1 MNYDFI
7 ITILD
12 EHNESS
18 ILLAE
23 KLKPKEIIYL
33 YKKDEELKVLNS
45 LRQFYLNKFPN
56 CNFSDEKLGKDTI
69 SSIEE
74 IIKRMKSKNTA
85 ICLNQGNKKDILIMY
100 TLALK
105 HNIDGFFLDIP
116 KEELLKLNLES
127 VQCEKCNFVDLDVE
141 DIIDSI
147 GASIVVDSTEI
158 SEINII
164 ETMTNYIAS
173 NLDLWK
179 KYKIRL
185 SDNSVFIHDESNPR
199 SIKIDKELL
208 SREEVMLLDKI
219 LNFLEKNGQIKVK
232 ELEQCLKVTFQNEFI
247 KGFIFKSGTWL
258 EVLTKNIIEEI
269 KSIDDIKS
277 GLLFLWNDKESRV
290 KNELDVV
297 AIKDSVLICVSCKD
311 SKKYDE
317 VALNELNVYSEQLG
331 GENVIKILVATH
343 PPIKSSISKRAK
355 EMGINLVV
363 FDGNKKAFKEELE
376 KIIIKLTNSMKRISR

>member
-85 ICLNQGNKKDILIMY
+85 ICLNQGDKKDILTMY

-127 VQCEKCNFVDLDVE
+127 VKCEKCNFVDLDVE

-147 GASIVVDSTEI
+147 GASIVVDSTEM

-208 SREEVMLLDKI
+208 SKEEVGLLDKI

-232 ELEQCLKVTFQNEFI
+232 ELDQCLKVTFQNEFI

-277 GLLFLWNDKESRV
+277 GVLFLWNDKESRI

-331 GENVIKILVATH
+331 GENVIKILVATN

-376 KIIIKLTNSMKRISR
+376 KIIK

>member
-56 CNFSDEKLGKDTI
+56 CNFSDEKLGKDII

-164 ETMTNYIAS
+164 ETMTNYIAD

-208 SREEVMLLDKI
+208 SREEVLLLDKI
-219 LNFLEKNGQIKVK
+219 LNFLEKNSQIKVK

-376 KIIIKLTNSMKRISR
+376 KIIK

>member
-56 CNFSDEKLGKDTI
+56 CNFSDEKLGKDII

-232 ELEQCLKVTFQNEFI
+232 ELEQCLKITFQNEFI

-376 KIIIKLTNSMKRISR
+376 KIIK

>member
-164 ETMTNYIAS
+164 ETMTNYIAD
-173 NLDLWK
+173 NLNLWK

-199 SIKIDKELL
+199 IIKIDKELL

-232 ELEQCLKVTFQNEFI
+232 ELDQCLKVTFQNEFI

-376 KIIIKLTNSMKRISR
+376 KIIK

>member
-56 CNFSDEKLGKDTI
+56 CNFSDEKLGKDII

-85 ICLNQGNKKDILIMY
+85 ICLNQGDKKDILIMY

-158 SEINII
+158 SEINVI
-164 ETMTNYIAS
+164 ETMTNYIAD
-173 NLDLWK
+173 NLNLWK

-219 LNFLEKNGQIKVK
+219 LNFLEKNSQIKVK

-376 KIIIKLTNSMKRISR
+376 KIIK

>member
-56 CNFSDEKLGKDTI
+56 CNFSDEKLGKNTI

-85 ICLNQGNKKDILIMY
+85 ICLNQGDKKDILIMY

-127 VQCEKCNFVDLDVE
+127 VKCEKCNFVDLDVE

-147 GASIVVDSTEI
+147 GASIVVDSTEM

-208 SREEVMLLDKI
+208 SKEEVVLLDKI

-232 ELEQCLKVTFQNEFI
+232 ELDQCLKVTFQNEFI

-277 GLLFLWNDKESRV
+277 GVLFLWNDKESRV

-363 FDGNKKAFKEELE
+363 FDGNKKSFKEELE
-376 KIIIKLTNSMKRISR
+376 KIIK

>member
-85 ICLNQGNKKDILIMY
+85 ICLNQGDKKDILIMY

-164 ETMTNYIAS
+164 ETMTNYIAD
-173 NLDLWK
+173 NLNLWK

-219 LNFLEKNGQIKVK
+219 LNFLEKNSQIKVK

-258 EVLTKNIIEEI
+258 EFLTKNIIEEI

-363 FDGNKKAFKEELE
+363 FDGNKKSFKEELE
-376 KIIIKLTNSMKRISR
+376 KIIK

>member
-85 ICLNQGNKKDILIMY
+85 ICLNQGDKKDILIMY

-105 HNIDGFFLDIP
+105 HNIDGFFIDIP

-127 VQCEKCNFVDLDVE
+127 VKCEKCNFVDLDVE

-147 GASIVVDSTEI
+147 GASIVVDSTEM

-208 SREEVMLLDKI
+208 SKEEVVLLDKI

-232 ELEQCLKVTFQNEFI
+232 ELDQCLKVTFQNEFI

-277 GLLFLWNDKESRV
+277 GVLFLWNDKESRI

-331 GENVIKILVATH
+331 GENVIKILVATQ

-376 KIIIKLTNSMKRISR
+376 KIIK

>member
-85 ICLNQGNKKDILIMY
+85 ICLNQGDKKDILIMY

-164 ETMTNYIAS
+164 ETMTNYIAD

-343 PPIKSSISKRAK
+343 SPIKSSISKRAK

-363 FDGNKKAFKEELE
+363 FDGNKKSFKEELE
-376 KIIIKLTNSMKRISR
+376 KIIK

>member
-23 KLKPKEIIYL
+23 KLKPKKIIYL

-56 CNFSDEKLGKDTI
+56 CNFSDEKLGNDTI

-85 ICLNQGNKKDILIMY
+85 ICLNQGDKKDILIMY

-127 VQCEKCNFVDLDVE
+127 VKCEKCNFVDLDVE

-147 GASIVVDSTEI
+147 GASIVVDSTEM

-208 SREEVMLLDKI
+208 SREEVVLLDKI

-232 ELEQCLKVTFQNEFI
+232 ELDQCLKVTFQNEFI

-277 GLLFLWNDKESRV
+277 GVLFLWNDKESRI

-331 GENVIKILVATH
+331 GENVIKILVATQ

-376 KIIIKLTNSMKRISR
+376 KIIK

>member
-45 LRQFYLNKFPN
+45 LKQFYLNKFPN

-74 IIKRMKSKNTA
+74 IIKKIKSKNVA
-85 ICLNQGNKKDILIMY
+85 ICLNQGDKKDILIMY
-100 TLALK
+100 TIALK

-127 VQCEKCNFVDLDVE
+127 VQCKKCNFVDLDVE

-158 SEINII
+158 SEINIV
-164 ETMTNYIAS
+164 ETMTNYIAD

-331 GENVIKILVATH
+331 GENVIKILVATQ

-376 KIIIKLTNSMKRISR
+376 KIIK

>member
-164 ETMTNYIAS
+164 ENMTNYIAS

-219 LNFLEKNGQIKVK
+219 INFLEKNGQIKVK

-331 GENVIKILVATH
+331 GENVIKILVATQ

-376 KIIIKLTNSMKRISR
+376 KIIK

>member
-74 IIKRMKSKNTA
+74 IIKRMKSKNIA
-85 ICLNQGNKKDILIMY
+85 ICLNQGNKKDVLIMY

-141 DIIDSI
+141 DIINSI

-199 SIKIDKELL
+199 NIKIDKELL
-208 SREEVMLLDKI
+208 SREEVLLLDKI
-219 LNFLEKNGQIKVK
+219 LNFLEENGQIKVK

-277 GLLFLWNDKESRV
+277 GLLFLWNDKESRI

-363 FDGNKKAFKEELE
+363 FDGNKKSFKEELE
-376 KIIIKLTNSMKRISR
+376 KIIK

>member
-45 LRQFYLNKFPN
+45 LKQFYLNKFPN

-74 IIKRMKSKNTA
+74 IIKKIKSKNVA
-85 ICLNQGNKKDILIMY
+85 ICLNQGDKKDILIMY
-100 TLALK
+100 TIALK

-127 VQCEKCNFVDLDVE
+127 VQCKKCNFVDLDVE

-158 SEINII
+158 SEINIV
-164 ETMTNYIAS
+164 ETMTNYIAD

-185 SDNSVFIHDESNPR
+185 SDKSVFIHDESNPR

-376 KIIIKLTNSMKRISR
+376 KIIK

>member
-164 ETMTNYIAS
+164 ENMTNYIAS

-219 LNFLEKNGQIKVK
+219 LNFLEENGQIKVK

-317 VALNELNVYSEQLG
+317 IALNELNVYSEQLG

-376 KIIIKLTNSMKRISR
+376 KIIK

>member
-85 ICLNQGNKKDILIMY
+85 ICLNQGDKKDILIMY

-127 VQCEKCNFVDLDVE
+127 VKCEKCNFVDLDVE

-147 GASIVVDSTEI
+147 GASIVVDSTEM

-185 SDNSVFIHDESNPR
+185 GDNSVFIHDESNPR

-208 SREEVMLLDKI
+208 SKEEVGLLDKI

-232 ELEQCLKVTFQNEFI
+232 ELDQCLKVTFQNEFI

-277 GLLFLWNDKESRV
+277 GVLFLWNDKESRI

-331 GENVIKILVATH
+331 GENVIKILVATQ

-376 KIIIKLTNSMKRISR
+376 KIIK

>member
-56 CNFSDEKLGKDTI
+56 CNFSDEKLGKDII

-164 ETMTNYIAS
+164 ETMTNYIAD

-331 GENVIKILVATH
+331 GENVIKILVATQ

-376 KIIIKLTNSMKRISR
+376 KIIK

>member
-85 ICLNQGNKKDILIMY
+85 ICLNQGDKKDILIMY

-164 ETMTNYIAS
+164 ETMTNYIAD

-232 ELEQCLKVTFQNEFI
+232 ELDQCLKITFQNEFI

-363 FDGNKKAFKEELE
+363 FDGNKKSFKEELE
-376 KIIIKLTNSMKRISR
+376 KIIK

>member
-45 LRQFYLNKFPN
+45 LKQFYLNKFPN

-74 IIKRMKSKNTA
+74 IIKKIKSKNVA
-85 ICLNQGNKKDILIMY
+85 ICLNQGDKKDILIMY
-100 TLALK
+100 TIALK

-127 VQCEKCNFVDLDVE
+127 VQCKKCNFVDLDVE

-158 SEINII
+158 SEINIV
-164 ETMTNYIAS
+164 ETMTNYIAD

-208 SREEVMLLDKI
+208 SREEVVLLDKI

-376 KIIIKLTNSMKRISR
+376 KIIK

>member
-164 ETMTNYIAS
+164 ENMTNYIAS

-208 SREEVMLLDKI
+208 GREEVMLLDKI
-219 LNFLEKNGQIKVK
+219 LNFLEENGQIKVK

-363 FDGNKKAFKEELE
+363 FDGNKKSFKEELE
-376 KIIIKLTNSMKRISR
+376 KIIK

>member
-331 GENVIKILVATH
+331 GENVIKILVATQ

-376 KIIIKLTNSMKRISR
+376 KIIK

>member
-56 CNFSDEKLGKDTI
+56 CNFSDEKLRKDTI

-85 ICLNQGNKKDILIMY
+85 ICLNQGDKKDILIMY

-376 KIIIKLTNSMKRISR
+376 KIIK

>member
-85 ICLNQGNKKDILIMY
+85 ICLNQGDKKDILIMY

-164 ETMTNYIAS
+164 ENMTNYIAS

-219 LNFLEKNGQIKVK
+219 LNFLEENGQIKVK

-269 KSIDDIKS
+269 RSIDDIKS

-363 FDGNKKAFKEELE
+363 FDGNKKSFKEELE
-376 KIIIKLTNSMKRISR
+376 KIIK

>member
-147 GASIVVDSTEI
+147 GASIVVDSTKI

-208 SREEVMLLDKI
+208 SREEVLLLDKI
-219 LNFLEKNGQIKVK
+219 LNFLEENGQIKVK

-363 FDGNKKAFKEELE
+363 FDGNKKSFKEELE
-376 KIIIKLTNSMKRISR
+376 KIIK

>member
-69 SSIEE
+69 SYIEE

-85 ICLNQGNKKDILIMY
+85 ICLNQGDKKDILIMY

-116 KEELLKLNLES
+116 KGELLKLNLES

-185 SDNSVFIHDESNPR
+185 SDNSVFIHDESNTR

-355 EMGINLVV
+355 EMGVNLVV

-376 KIIIKLTNSMKRISR
+376 KIIK

>member
-45 LRQFYLNKFPN
+45 LKQFYLNKFPN

-74 IIKRMKSKNTA
+74 IIKKIKSKNVA

-164 ETMTNYIAS
+164 ETMTNYIAD

-185 SDNSVFIHDESNPR
+185 SDNSVFIHDESNLR

-376 KIIIKLTNSMKRISR
+376 KIIK

>member
-247 KGFIFKSGTWL
+247 KGFIFKS
-258 EVLTKNIIEEI
+258 
-269 KSIDDIKS
+269 
-277 GLLFLWNDKESRV
+277 
-290 KNELDVV
+290 
-297 AIKDSVLICVSCKD
+297 
-311 SKKYDE
+311 
-317 VALNELNVYSEQLG
+317 
-331 GENVIKILVATH
+331 
-343 PPIKSSISKRAK
+343 
-355 EMGINLVV
+355 
-363 FDGNKKAFKEELE
+363 
-376 KIIIKLTNSMKRISR
+376 

>member
-56 CNFSDEKLGKDTI
+56 CNFSDEKLGKDII

-85 ICLNQGNKKDILIMY
+85 ICLNQGDKKDILIMY

-164 ETMTNYIAS
+164 ENMTNYIAS

-232 ELEQCLKVTFQNEFI
+232 ELDQCLKITFQNEFI

-363 FDGNKKAFKEELE
+363 FDGNKKSFKEELE
-376 KIIIKLTNSMKRISR
+376 KIIK

>member
-74 IIKRMKSKNTA
+74 IIKRMKSKNIA

-164 ETMTNYIAS
+164 ENMTNYIAS

-376 KIIIKLTNSMKRISR
+376 KIIK

>member
-56 CNFSDEKLGKDTI
+56 CNFSDEKLGKDII

-85 ICLNQGNKKDILIMY
+85 ICLNQGDKKDILIMY

-164 ETMTNYIAS
+164 ETMTNYIAD

-343 PPIKSSISKRAK
+343 SPIKSSISKRAK

-363 FDGNKKAFKEELE
+363 FDGNKKSFKEELE
-376 KIIIKLTNSMKRISR
+376 KIIK

>member
-56 CNFSDEKLGKDTI
+56 CNFSDEKLGKDII

-85 ICLNQGNKKDILIMY
+85 ICLNQGDKKDILIMY

-219 LNFLEKNGQIKVK
+219 LNFLEENGQIKVK

-277 GLLFLWNDKESRV
+277 GLLFLWNDKEFRV

-376 KIIIKLTNSMKRISR
+376 KIIK

>member
-56 CNFSDEKLGKDTI
+56 CNFSDEKLGTDTI

-158 SEINII
+158 SEINIV
-164 ETMTNYIAS
+164 ETMTNYIAD

-232 ELEQCLKVTFQNEFI
+232 ELDQCLKVTFQNEFI

-277 GLLFLWNDKESRV
+277 GVLFLWNDKESRI

-331 GENVIKILVATH
+331 GENVIKILVATQ

-376 KIIIKLTNSMKRISR
+376 KIIK

>member
-85 ICLNQGNKKDILIMY
+85 ICLNQGDKKDILIMY

-199 SIKIDKELL
+199 NIKIDKELL
-208 SREEVMLLDKI
+208 SREEVLLLDKI

-331 GENVIKILVATH
+331 GENVIKILVATQ

-376 KIIIKLTNSMKRISR
+376 KIIK

>member
-164 ETMTNYIAS
+164 ETMTNYIAD

-208 SREEVMLLDKI
+208 SREEVLLLDKI

-232 ELEQCLKVTFQNEFI
+232 ELEQCLKVIFQNEFI

-317 VALNELNVYSEQLG
+317 VALNELNVYSDQLG

-376 KIIIKLTNSMKRISR
+376 KIIK

>member
-56 CNFSDEKLGKDTI
+56 CNFSDEKLGKDII

-85 ICLNQGNKKDILIMY
+85 ICLNQGDKKDILIMY

-208 SREEVMLLDKI
+208 SREEVMLLNKI

-363 FDGNKKAFKEELE
+363 FDGNKKSFKEELE
-376 KIIIKLTNSMKRISR
+376 KIIK

>member
-56 CNFSDEKLGKDTI
+56 CNFSDEKLGKDII

-74 IIKRMKSKNTA
+74 IIKRMKSKNIA
-85 ICLNQGNKKDILIMY
+85 ICLNQGDKKDILIMY

-127 VQCEKCNFVDLDVE
+127 VKCEKCNFVDLDVE

-147 GASIVVDSTEI
+147 GASIVVDSTEM

-208 SREEVMLLDKI
+208 SKEEVVLLDKI

-232 ELEQCLKVTFQNEFI
+232 ELDQCLKVTFQNEFI

-277 GLLFLWNDKESRV
+277 GVLFLWNDKESRI

-331 GENVIKILVATH
+331 GENVIKILVATQ

-376 KIIIKLTNSMKRISR
+376 KIIK

>member
-85 ICLNQGNKKDILIMY
+85 ICLNQGDKKDILIMY

-164 ETMTNYIAS
+164 ENMTNYIAS

-219 LNFLEKNGQIKVK
+219 LNFLEENGQIKVK

-269 KSIDDIKS
+269 RSIDDIKS

-376 KIIIKLTNSMKRISR
+376 KIIK

>member
-74 IIKRMKSKNTA
+74 IIKRMKSKNIA
-85 ICLNQGNKKDILIMY
+85 ICLNQGNKKDVLIMY

-141 DIIDSI
+141 DIINSI

-199 SIKIDKELL
+199 NIKIDKELL
-208 SREEVMLLDKI
+208 SREEVLLLDKI
-219 LNFLEKNGQIKVK
+219 LNFLEENGQIKVK

-277 GLLFLWNDKESRV
+277 GLLFLWNDKESRI

-331 GENVIKILVATH
+331 GENVIKILVATQ

-376 KIIIKLTNSMKRISR
+376 KIIK